1 MKTKSKE
8 NKTNYN
14 LLFGT
19 LFTSLGA
26 GLLLYICNKNI
37 KNEKFTIV
45 SHNQTD
51 IEYRIKTII
60 SVNQGRSIDRINN
73 KINLMMI

>member
-1 MKTKSKE
+1 M
-8 NKTNYN
+8 
-14 LLFGT
+14 
-19 LFTSLGA
+19 
-26 GLLLYICNKNI
+26 CNKNI